1 MAPRLAERSG
11 GAASPHAAGSGAD
24 GAGDAGGRRLDTYA
38 SNASLGPGAATVRAH
53 RYNQRRA
60 LRRGV
65 SDLPRLRD
73 CGAKTIGGSVALMR
87 SGAGVARFH
96 GLETC
101 GSVWAC
107 PVCSG
112 RIMAGRG
119 KELRA
124 GAERWTEGGGAL
136 GLLTLTM
143 RHKRGDGLAA
153 LWNGLSAAWRAVA
166 SGSGWIRDKQDHGI
180 DGFVR
185 AVEITHGAN
194 GWHLHIHALLFLNA
208 PLGVD
213 ARAALFG
220 RLFARW
226 SNALVK
232 AGLEAPLAQA
242 QDLRMVRDADAAMAD
257 YLAKAVSKPR
267 WTAAEEVARGDLK
280 TARPGS
286 RSVWDLL
293 DLAMDRDPL
302 GVALWREWEKESRGR
317 RQMTWSRGL
326 RDRLALGEE
335 AEDEAL
341 AEIAEGDENADPVAD
356 EVVAILT
363 PENWRRVLNHT
374 PNFDAELLRLAEIG
388 PRYARDALYRALIL
402 FDRPGP

>member
-1 MAPRLAERSG
+1 
-11 GAASPHAAGSGAD
+11 
-24 GAGDAGGRRLDTYA
+24 
-38 SNASLGPGAATVRAH
+38 
-53 RYNQRRA
+53 
-60 LRRGV
+60 
-65 SDLPRLRD
+65 
-73 CGAKTIGGSVALMR
+73 
-87 SGAGVARFH
+87 
-96 GLETC
+96 
-101 GSVWAC
+101 
-107 PVCSG
+107 
-112 RIMAGRG
+112 
-119 KELRA
+119 
-124 GAERWTEGGGAL
+124 
-136 GLLTLTM
+136 
-143 RHKRGDGLAA
+143 
-153 LWNGLSAAWRAVA
+153 
-166 SGSGWIRDKQDHGI
+166 
-180 DGFVR
+180 
-185 AVEITHGAN
+185 
-194 GWHLHIHALLFLNA
+194 
-208 PLGVD
+208 
-213 ARAALFG
+213 
-220 RLFARW
+220 
-226 SNALVK
+226 
-232 AGLEAPLAQA
+232 
-242 QDLRMVRDADAAMAD
+242 MVRDADAAMAD